1 MKPSLLLIALLLAT
15 PSLSPA
21 WQKPAGT
28 PVVDQA
34 VEKLR
39 AGDVQGALALL
50 EPLKGKAGAPPAALS
65 LLGALYLQIDRPQ
78 DALAILGPI
87 ADTEAVG
94 PVILDNAGRAALAV
108 GQTEKGERYLERAV
122 AKAPVSPAARELG
135 LLRGRQGRP
144 VDSYK
149 LLRPWALANPEDE
162 EARLAAAFCAL
173 ELNRPPE
180 ARELLDGLKEDNP
193 RVRLLRGKLLLLEG
207 DPRAAISTLEPLL
220 QNGPDSLDLDAR
232 RFLAEAWSLVGE
244 SSRAVELLQ
253 GRTAKSADLSLLL
266 AKAQYQSGSPADSA
280 ATLEPFARD
289 LLAREPAN
297 PAERALAASLALE
310 YGRAL
315 VGTAKWPE
323 AAAALEKATQ
333 LDPTVP
339 QAWQLLGQAQLAAG
353 RREDAMKSVAKFREL
368 QSAEKGQAEQ
378 MRDAEA
384 GQRDPTRRNLQQA
397 LDLARKG
404 QGDEALRLIRQEKE
418 LAGNDPRP
426 RAAEVSALLLL
437 GRPQEALQAAEAAVQ
452 AAPDDA
458 DLLHLRG
465 SAHLA
470 LGHTREAERDFRR
483 ALELRPDHQGAL
495 SDLARLTREGG
506 KN

>member
-1 MKPSLLLIALLLAT
+1 MKSPLLLIALLVAT
-15 PSLSPA
+15 PSLLPA
-21 WQKPAGT
+21 WQKPAGP

-39 AGDVQGALALL
+39 AGDVKGALALL
-50 EPLKGKAGAPPAALS
+50 EPLRGKTGAPPAALS

-78 DALAILGPI
+78 DALALLGPL
-87 ADTEAVG
+87 ADSEAAG

-122 AKAPVSPAARELG
+122 AKAPVSPASRELG

-149 LLRPWALANPEDE
+149 LLRPWALANPQDE

-180 ARELLDGLKEDNP
+180 ARELLNGLKEDNP
-193 RVRLLRGKLLLLEG
+193 RVRLLLGKLLLLEG
-207 DPRAAISTLEPLL
+207 DPRTAISTLEPLL
-220 QNGPDSLDLDAR
+220 KGGPPSLDLDAR
-232 RFLAEAWSLVGE
+232 RFLAEAYSLVGE
-244 SSRAVELLQ
+244 SGRAVELLK
-253 GRTAKSADLSLLL
+253 GRTAGSADLSLLL

-280 ATLEPFARD
+280 ATLAPFARD
-289 LLAREPAN
+289 LLAREPAS
-297 PAERALAASLALE
+297 PAERALAASLVLE

-339 QAWQLLGQAQLAAG
+339 QAWQLLGQAQLASG
-353 RREDAMKSVAKFREL
+353 QREEATKSVAKFREL
-368 QSAEKGQAEQ
+368 QSAEKGQSEQ

-384 GQRDPTRRNLQQA
+384 GQKDPTGRNLQQA
-397 LDLARKG
+397 LDLANKG
-404 QGDEALRLIRQEKE
+404 QGDEALRLIHQEKE
-418 LAGNDPRP
+418 LAGTDPRP
-426 RAAEVSALLLL
+426 RTTEVRALLLL
-437 GRPQEALQAAEAAVQ
+437 QRPQEALQAAEAAVQ
-452 AAPDDA
+452 SAPDNPDFLSA
-458 DLLHLRG
+458 RG
-465 SAHLA
+465 AALLA
-470 LGHTREAERDFRR
+470 LGKLPEAERDLRR
-483 ALELRPDHQGAL
+483 ALELQPNHQGAMN
-495 SDLARLTREGG
+495 DLARLTRERG
-506 KN
+506 

>member
-1 MKPSLLLIALLLAT
+1 MKSSLLLIALLVAT
-15 PSLSPA
+15 PALSPA
-21 WQKPAGT
+21 WQKPAGK

-39 AGDVQGALALL
+39 AGDVKGALTLL
-50 EPLKGKAGAPPAALS
+50 EPLRGKSGAPPAALS
-65 LLGALYLQIDRPQ
+65 LLGALYLQMNRPQ
-78 DALAILGPI
+78 DALTILEPL
-87 ADTEAVG
+87 ADSEAAG

-108 GQTEKGERYLERAV
+108 GQTDKGERYLERAV

-180 ARELLDGLKEDNP
+180 ARELLNGLKEDNP
-193 RVRLLRGKLLLLEG
+193 RVRLLRGKLVLLEG
-207 DPRAAISTLEPLL
+207 DPRTAISTLEPLL
-220 QNGPDSLDLDAR
+220 KGGPSSLDLDAR
-232 RFLAEAWSLVGE
+232 RFLAEAYSLVGE
-244 SSRAVELLQ
+244 SGRAVELLE

-297 PAERALAASLALE
+297 AAERALAASLALE
-310 YGRAL
+310 LGRAL

-339 QAWQLLGQAQLAAG
+339 QAWQLLGQAQLASG
-353 RREDAMKSVAKFREL
+353 RREEAAKSVARFREL
-368 QSAEKGQAEQ
+368 QSAEKGQSEQ
-378 MRDAEA
+378 VRDAEA
-384 GQRDPTRRNLQQA
+384 GQKDPTGRNLRQA
-397 LDLARKG
+397 LDLAKKG

-418 LAGNDPRP
+418 LAGTDPRP

-452 AAPDDA
+452 SAPDNPDFLSA
-458 DLLHLRG
+458 RG
-465 SAHLA
+465 AALLA
-470 LGHTREAERDFRR
+470 LGKLPEAERDLRR
-483 ALELRPDHQGAL
+483 ALELQPNHQGAL
-495 SDLARLTREGG
+495 SDLARLNRERGQ
-506 KN
+506 